1 MSEPAVKFSFQNAA
15 AVPQLPARS
24 VMIRWMTRACELP
37 TMMTVR
43 FVDQEEGYELNH
55 SYRHRDYA
63 TNVLTFNYTT
73 EPEVTAD
80 VAICVPVVEREAA
93 EIGERVAPE
102 PFRKGPDACERG
114 QLGGEPSAADFL
126 RNPAGEG
133 GKERKDG
140 AQYKKRKRR
149 NGPGQAPVDRNG
161 VHRPGESRHEPA
173 ESEEKTHERGS
184 GGRRTRREDE
194 EEADERDERHPLPA
208 KRIKP
213 RAKEKPHA
221 QGAER
226 ARRFGPALPPVRRLA
241 HAT

>member
-1 MSEPAVKFSFQNAA
+1 MMRTSTVEDGSDQADDGLAVGEDPHGVGASAA
-15 AVPQLPARS
+15 SNERCTDDGHRKPGKATAERDGDERREEKLCERDRVDAAQRGPARK
-24 VMIRWMTRACELP
+24 RR
-37 TMMTVR
+37 
-43 FVDQEEGYELNH
+43 VDDGVP
-55 SYRHRDYA
+55 RH
-63 TNVLTFNYTT
+63 
-73 EPEVTAD
+73 EP
-80 VAICVPVVEREAA
+80 A